1 MTGEPRGVYR
11 TLGTDEKPN
20 SALVEFGTLGF
31 EVSEQEY
38 RDQGDQPDFD
48 DLPCGS
54 ASCATEMTPT
64 TKPGPAQSPKASP

>member
-11 TLGTDEKPN
+11 TLGTEEKP
-20 SALVEFGTLGF
+20 STALVESGTLGF

-38 RDQGDQPDFD
+38 RDQGYKPDFD

-54 ASCATEMTPT
+54 GSCASEM
-64 TKPGPAQSPKASP
+64 KGDQAHPGVKAKSVR